1 MKICLSYSVDN
12 NYIPYVQ
19 KSIASL
25 NTNSPEVSAF
35 IDLIDVPTFEL
46 KNLKNTLYV
55 HSNSNLDDTKITI
68 KNKTSHIIKERKV
81 SIRGAYANLRKVYNI
96 YNLLKNYNFD
106 YVINMDADNLIIKNM
121 VPFFES
127 IKNKDYDLFIK
138 FAYKGLLKGKEL
150 EKRKNNFKNFDN
162 KLIDLETQD
171 LHFREGCMIV
181 KNTTTSQLFF
191 KDVSD
196 NILSTIAWYGDSFWM
211 AYAYKKYKNTLKI
224 FELPSNFIAYDIY
237 TETNPIVVS
246 GYDENKYSKEYLNLS
261 KEF

>member
-1 MKICLSYSVDN
+1 MRICLSYSVDN

-35 IDLIDVPTFEL
+35 VDLIDVSNFEF
-46 KNLKNTLYV
+46 KNLKNTFVEYN
-55 HSNSNLDDTKITI
+55 NSNLDDTKITI
-68 KNKTSHIIKERKV
+68 KNKTSHIVKERKV

-96 YNLLKNYNFD
+96 YNLLKKYNFD
-106 YVINMDADNLIIKNM
+106 YVINMDADNLILKNM
-121 VPFFES
+121 MPFFES
-127 IKNKDYDLFIK
+127 IKDKDYDLFIK
-138 FAYKGLLKGKEL
+138 FAHKGVLEGKEL
-150 EKRKNNFKNFDN
+150 EKRRNNFKNFDN

-181 KNTTTSQLFF
+181 RNTSSSQLFF
-191 KDVSD
+191 KEVSD
-196 NILSTIAWYGDSFWM
+196 NILSTVAWYGDSFWV
-211 AYAYKKYKNTLKI
+211 AYAYKKYKNLLRI
-224 FELPSNFIAYDIY
+224 LELPSNFIAYDIFA
-237 TETNPIVVS
+237 EVDPIVVS